1 MTFAPKNMEGGEQH
15 LSAKLIHDFAHDR
28 TLLQPHELQHFQN
41 CDECSH
47 TWWRMKQE
55 AKRENAAGADE
66 KSA

>member
-1 MTFAPKNMEGGEQH
+1 MEGSEKH
-15 LSAKLIHDFAHDR
+15 LSAELIHDFAYG
-28 TLLQPHELQHFQN
+28 TVIPKPHELHHFQN

-55 AKRENAAGADE
+55 AKRGNAAGADE